1 MVKNHQFLLQLAQQ
15 RNLDSSIHFVCVG
28 EGPLKDDF
36 ARKIQAENQQA
47 RFTLLPATPNIAQL
61 LQSADGFIMPS
72 LFEGISV
79 ALLEAQA
86 SALPCLISN
95 TIAKESDMGLKL
107 ISFHDLDDR
116 SSWLEQLNHLL
127 AVYLTDEEISTAF
140 LEQGFSTEGVLRQ
153 LTALYHTREF
163 TC

>member
-1 MVKNHQFLLQLAQQ
+1 
-15 RNLDSSIHFVCVG
+15 
-28 EGPLKDDF
+28 
-36 ARKIQAENQQA
+36 
-47 RFTLLPATPNIAQL
+47 
-61 LQSADGFIMPS
+61 
-72 LFEGISV
+72 
-79 ALLEAQA
+79 
-86 SALPCLISN
+86 
-95 TIAKESDMGLKL
+95 MGLKL

-116 SSWLEQLNHLL
+116 SSWLEQLNHLS